1 MKLFAS
7 AAKGTE
13 PALRDELRELRFRG
27 VRADRGGVHFEG
39 EKRDAYRACL
49 WSRVALRVMTP
60 LATFEAP
67 DEARLYEGVRAVSL
81 EAALSPR
88 QTLVVSAA
96 CRSSRL
102 THTQYLCQLT
112 KDAVVDRIRDRH
124 GARPSVDKRDADVHL
139 FLHLVKDVATLY
151 LDFAGAS
158 LHERGFR
165 VREAEAPLRETL
177 AAALVRYSGW
187 DRKSPCFDPVC
198 GSGTLLVE
206 AGLWAKNVAPGLG
219 RESFGF
225 ERWAGFDSSE
235 QTAIRE
241 LRDEARAAIKAEV
254 PELIG
259 RDIAEGAL
267 TTAREAAKRAG
278 VALVLTQGSLADAEC
293 LTAGA
298 IVANPPYGKRL
309 ERPAELSRDLGR
321 LVDRHMDANVALL
334 MAEDQPI
341 GHTRRRPEPPR
352 QLFNGDIACVVRT
365 WATRGNAPPG
375 TTPKAARER

>member
-13 PALRDELRELRFRG
+13 PALRDELRELGFRG

-39 EKRDAYRACL
+39 DNREAYRACL

-60 LATFEAP
+60 LATFDAP
-67 DEARLYEGVRAVSL
+67 DEARLYAGVRAVSL
-81 EAALSPR
+81 EAVLSPR

-112 KDAVVDRIRDRH
+112 KDAVVDRIRDQN

-151 LDFAGAS
+151 LDFAGTS

-177 AAALVRYSGW
+177 AAAVVRYSGW
-187 DRKSPCFDPVC
+187 DRASPCFDPVC

-219 RESFGF
+219 RERFGF
-225 ERWAGFDSSE
+225 ERWAGFDASE
-235 QTAIRE
+235 QTAMRE
-241 LRDEARAAIKAEV
+241 LRDEARAAIRTDV
-254 PELIG
+254 PELVG
-259 RDIAEGAL
+259 RDISEAAL
-267 TTAREAAKRAG
+267 ATARQAAKRAG
-278 VALVLTQGSLADAEC
+278 IALELVQGTLADAEYPS
-293 LTAGA
+293 AGA

-309 ERPAELSRDLGR
+309 ERPAELTRDLAR
-321 LVDRHMDANVALL
+321 LVDRHMDSKVALL

-352 QLFNGDIACVVRT
+352 SLYNGDIACVVRT
-365 WATRGNAPPG
+365 WATRRDAAPG
-375 TTPKAARER
+375 TTPRDAREP